1 MLYSTY
7 FTLRRTLPVVACL
20 AVALLAGCEKE
31 PYDEL
36 YTVQQ
41 DAGFGSLRGLV
52 TTATKFAPGET
63 VPVLVSYNQQDN
75 LRDITVFQVINRQ
88 DSAVVGT
95 YPASGALD
103 ATTQA
108 FSQSVPYTVPSALAN
123 KTPVRVDVT
132 LNFTNGSKQLRRFS
146 YTVASAPTLKF
157 GATPATYRN
166 GLTANAQS
174 PGDLIGY
181 SIVMNE
187 GGISTVPA
195 AGSSATL
202 FKNIDSLVYY
212 ARVGTQAPVRQ
223 GVLRTPTAGVA
234 ATRAVDVRV
243 PAGAQGQPITFLF
256 SAFAQTQRVD
266 LSSATLNIVAPTTLA
281 TTQRGMVSFGTGA
294 SPDSLA
300 YNLKL
305 ARNEPAASAA
315 TTKDLFVSGVANS
328 SVTLTAGN
336 NTRYYKVP
344 ATQVAAG
351 FYTQATAN
359 AVGNLLYQ
367 NTNTAELG
375 AATAGDVYA
384 VRVRGTG
391 EVILLR
397 ILGVK
402 TGATGATSRVRFEYR
417 ML

>member
-1 MLYSTY
+1 M
-7 FTLRRTLPVVACL
+7 RQALPVL
-20 AVALLAGCEKE
+20 AGLTAALLTGCEKE

-36 YTVQQ
+36 YTTQQ
-41 DAGFGSLRGLV
+41 DAGYASLRGLV
-52 TTATKFAPGET
+52 STATKFAPGET
-63 VPVLVSYNQQDN
+63 VPVLVAYNQQDN
-75 LRDITVFQVINRQ
+75 LRDITVFQVVNRQ

-95 YPASGALD
+95 YPAAGALD
-103 ATTQA
+103 ATTQL
-108 FSQSVPYTVPSALAN
+108 FTQSVPYVVPATLTN

-132 LNFTNGSKQLRRFS
+132 LNFSNGSKQLRRFS

-166 GLTANAQS
+166 GLTSTAQS
-174 PGDLIGY
+174 AGDLIGY
-181 SIVMNE
+181 AIVMNE

-234 ATRAVDVRV
+234 GTRTVDVRV
-243 PAGAQGQPITFLF
+243 PAGSQGQPVTFLF

-266 LSSATLNIVAPTTLA
+266 LPSATLDMVAPTVLT
-281 TTQRGMVSFGTGA
+281 TTQRGLVSFGTGA

-315 TTKDLFVSGVANS
+315 TAKDLFVSGANNGA
-328 SVTLTAGN
+328 VTLTAGN
-336 NTRYYKVP
+336 ATRYYKVP

-367 NTNTAELG
+367 NTSTAELG
-375 AATAGDVYA
+375 TATAGDVYA

-391 EVILLR
+391 EVMLLR

-402 TGATGATSRVRFEYR
+402 AGATGATSRVRFEYR

>member
-1 MLYSTY
+1 M
-7 FTLRRTLPVVACL
+7 RRTLPVVAGL
-20 AVALLAGCEKE
+20 VVTLLAGCEKE

-36 YTVQQ
+36 YDTQEE
-41 DAGFGSLRGLV
+41 AGFGVIGGPVFGS
-52 TTATKFAPGET
+52 TKFAPGET
-63 VPVLVSYNQQDN
+63 VPVAVGYNQQDN

-95 YPASGALD
+95 YPANGALD
-103 ATTQA
+103 AT
-108 FSQSVPYTVPSALAN
+108 SQVFAQLVPYTVPATLAN

-132 LNFTNGSKQLRRFS
+132 LNFANGSKRLRRFS
-146 YTVASAPTLKF
+146 YTVAASPTLKF

-166 GLTANAQS
+166 GLAASAQS

-195 AGSSATL
+195 AGSTATL

-234 ATRAVDVRV
+234 TTRTVDVTV
-243 PAGAQGQPITFLF
+243 PTGAQGQPVTFLF
-256 SAFAQTQRVD
+256 SAFAQTQRVN
-266 LSSATLNIVAPTTLA
+266 LASATLDIVAPTALA
-281 TTQRGMVSFGTGA
+281 TTQRGSVSFGTGA

-305 ARNEPAASAA
+305 ARNEPATSAA
-315 TTKDLFVSGVANS
+315 DTKDLFVSGATNG

-336 NTRYYKVP
+336 NTRFYKVP

-359 AVGNLLYQ
+359 AVGNLLYR

-375 AATAGDVYA
+375 AATPGDVYA

-391 EVILLR
+391 EVMLLR
-397 ILGVK
+397 ILSVK
-402 TGATGATSRVRFEYR
+402 AGTTGTTSRVWFEYR